1 MLYQPTQDNVGFI
14 RKLRRGLNGLGRA
27 RTCCVCG
34 RSFFRFSKYRGGW
47 KSVSAYL
54 HNLKWTGSDFDQFW
68 CPFCRSH
75 DRERHLILFFDRLG
89 LWKRLSGA
97 AVLHF
102 APEKQLAFR
111 IQTCGPARYVRGDL
125 VPSREGVEKIDV
137 TDIPFAAGTFDAV
150 LCNHVLE
157 HVPDDARALRE
168 LFRVLKPG
176 GFAVLQTPY
185 ASGLEKTLED
195 PREIDTDDKRLEY
208 YGQEDHVRLYGRDL
222 FDRIRAAGFSLEL
235 KKHDACL
242 PDIVASRYGVNRDE
256 PLFLCVK
263 PQSEVC

>member
-1 MLYQPTQDNVGFI
+1 MEYQATQDRVGYV
-14 RKLRRGLNGLGRA
+14 RRLRLFLNGLGSS

-34 RSFFRFSKYRGGW
+34 KTFFRFSKYRGGW
-47 KSVSAYL
+47 KAFSAYL

-75 DRERHLILFFDRLG
+75 DRERHLILFFDKLG
-89 LWKRLSGA
+89 FWEKFANA

-102 APEKQLAFR
+102 APEKQLASR
-111 IQTCGPARYVRGDL
+111 IGSCRPARYVKGDL
-125 VPSREGVEKIDV
+125 VPSREGVEKMDV
-137 TDIPFAAGTFDAV
+137 TDVPYAAASFDWV

-157 HVPDDARALRE
+157 HVPDDAKALRE

-176 GFAVLQTPY
+176 GTAILQTPF

-195 PREIDTDDKRLEY
+195 PEEINTDEKRTAF

-222 FDRIRAAGFSLEL
+222 FGRIRAAGFQLEL
-235 KKHDACL
+235 RKHGDCL
-242 PDIVASRYGVNRDE
+242 PDIDASRYGVNREE

-263 PQSEVC
+263 PKSLV

>member
-1 MLYQPTQDNVGFI
+1 MEYQATQDRVGYV
-14 RKLRRGLNGLGRA
+14 RRLRLFLNGLGSS

-34 RSFFRFSKYRGGW
+34 KTFFRFSKYRGGW
-47 KSVSAYL
+47 KAFSAYL

-75 DRERHLILFFDRLG
+75 DRERHLILFFDKLG
-89 LWKRLSGA
+89 FWEKFANA

-102 APEKQLAFR
+102 APEKQLASR
-111 IQTCGPARYVRGDL
+111 IGACRPARYVKGDL

-137 TDIPFAAGTFDAV
+137 TDIPYAAASFDWV

-157 HVPDDARALRE
+157 HVPDDAKALRE

-176 GFAVLQTPY
+176 GIAILQTPF

-195 PREIDTDDKRLEY
+195 PEEINTDEKRTAF

-222 FDRIRAAGFSLEL
+222 FDRIRAAGFQLEL
-235 KKHDACL
+235 RKHGDCL
-242 PDIVASRYGVNRDE
+242 PDIDASRYGVNREE

-263 PQSEVC
+263 PKSLV